1 MKENNSY
8 AYVYSA
14 GDGHYGHIYLEV
26 CDLFEYSRMRLK
38 LTSQCGSKYSQSNP
52 SFYAV
57 SWGIE
62 NTHAS
67 FMTLIELELATKYMR
82 NLNKKL
88 AQFDNEL
95 GYTSDFTE
103 SLHRLIRAS
112 GTNDLYISDLIGSA
126 RDRKDCA
133 KYKVKLDGK
142 FIVSSLR
149 GLESDMLA
157 KHVSVAA

>member
-1 MKENNSY
+1 MNENNSY
-8 AYVYSA
+8 GYIYSVS
-14 GDGHYGHIYLEV
+14 DGRYGHIYLEV

-38 LTSQCGSKYSQSNP
+38 FTSQCGTGYSDGSPN
-52 SFYAV
+52 FYAV

-62 NTHAS
+62 NTHAP

-142 FIVSSLR
+142 FIVSSLK
-149 GLESDMLA
+149 GLEQDVLA
-157 KHVSVAA
+157 KHSKACA